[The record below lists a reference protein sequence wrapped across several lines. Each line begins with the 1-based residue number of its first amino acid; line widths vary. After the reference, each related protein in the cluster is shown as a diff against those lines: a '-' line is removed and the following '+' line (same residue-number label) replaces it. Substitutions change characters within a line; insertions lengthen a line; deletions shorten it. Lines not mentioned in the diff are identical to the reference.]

1 MSQEDLEFVRR
12 LYESGDFDSN
22 PGAWMDRGA
31 SDIEFVNPPDA
42 VEAGVR
48 SGKKEVLGA
57 LSSLTEGFES
67 MHHDL
72 IECRSG
78 DDNVVAWVRFRARA
92 RGSHAMFEQYEA
104 HTWTF
109 RDGEVVRFEWG
120 RDHAE
125 ALYVVG
131 LSE

>member
-12 LYESGDFDSN
+12 LYESGDFDTN
-22 PGAWMDRGA
+22 PGAWLDRAA
-31 SDIEFVNPPDA
+31 SDVEYVNPPDA

-57 LSSLTEGFES
+57 LSSIAEGFES
-67 MHHDL
+67 IRHDL

-78 DDNVVAWVRFRARA
+78 DNSVVAWVRFRARA
-92 RGSHAMFEQYEA
+92 RGSNSTFEQYEA

-109 RDGEVVRFEWG
+109 RDSAIVRFEWG

-125 ALYVVG
+125 ALEAVG